1 MTSKDGKARAFVVAN
16 GRLEE
21 RLLHLGPNKG
31 AMAGVLKGVA
41 AGETVATGDLSALIN
56 GQPVQ

>member
-1 MTSKDGKARAFVVAN
+1 
-16 GRLEE
+16 
-21 RLLHLGPNKG
+21 LGPNKG

-41 AGETVATGDLSALIN
+41 AGETVATGDLTTLIN